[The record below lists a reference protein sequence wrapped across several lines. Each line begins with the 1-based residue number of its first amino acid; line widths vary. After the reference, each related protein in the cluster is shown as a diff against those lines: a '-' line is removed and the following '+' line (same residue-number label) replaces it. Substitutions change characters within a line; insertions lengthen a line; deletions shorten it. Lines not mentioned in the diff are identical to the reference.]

1 MSKVFLC
8 FFFLL
13 NFQGNIKGI
22 SLVWSQSIKTP
33 IINILTEVI
42 MSLNIFL
49 KYEVVRLVVY
59 QSFFFFF
66 LNDFPRKCKRSFFKK
81 KKKKKI
87 GYF

>member
-1 MSKVFLC
+1 MDDLNSYRCSYISGMSKVLFP
-8 FFFLL
+8 FL

-49 KYEVVRLVVY
+49 KYEVVRLVVC
-59 QSFFFFF
+59 QSYIYIYIYI
-66 LNDFPRKCKRSFFKK
+66 K
-81 KKKKKI
+81 
-87 GYF
+87 